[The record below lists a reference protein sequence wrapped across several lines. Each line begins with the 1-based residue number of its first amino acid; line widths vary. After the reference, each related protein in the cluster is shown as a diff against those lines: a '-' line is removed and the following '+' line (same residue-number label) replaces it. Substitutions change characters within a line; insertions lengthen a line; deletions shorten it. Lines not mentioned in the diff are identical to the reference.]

1 MLEQLKKEVCAAN
14 LKLVDLGLVL
24 FTWGNV
30 SGYDPEINLVVIKPS
45 GVPYDNMTPDDMVV
59 VDLDGNVVEG
69 KYNPSSDTATHIVIY
84 NNFEGVGGVVHT
96 HSKWGTIFSQAG
108 TAIPVLGTTHAD
120 NFYGDIPCTPALI
133 KQQVKENYE
142 KNTGIQIVE
151 TFNELGINPTEIP
164 GVVVTNHAPFTWG
177 KNAMKAVENAAV
189 LEYCAEMAY
198 YSLDINNSAKM
209 SKYILD
215 KHYLRKH
222 GKDAYYGQEV
232 KWLV

>member
-1 MLEQLKKEVCAAN
+1 MLEQLKEEVYEAN

-30 SGYDPEINLVVIKPS
+30 SGLDKETNLMVIKPS
-45 GVPYDNMTPDDMVV
+45 GVPYKSMTPHDMVV
-59 VDLDGNVVEG
+59 VDLEGNVVEG

-96 HSKWGTIFSQAG
+96 HSKWGAIFSQVG
-108 TAIPVLGTTHAD
+108 TAIPALGTTHAD
-120 NFYGDIPCTPALI
+120 NFYGDIPCTPALTE
-133 KQQVKENYE
+133 QQVKENYE
-142 KNTGIQIVE
+142 KNTGIQIVK
-151 TFNELGINPTEIP
+151 TFDELEINPTEIP
-164 GVVVTNHAPFTWG
+164 GVVITNHAPFTWG

-198 YSLDINNSAKM
+198 YSLDINNDAKM

-222 GKDAYYGQEV
+222 GKDAYYGQR
-232 KWLV
+232 

>member
-1 MLEQLKKEVCAAN
+1 MLEQLKEEVYEAN

-30 SGYDPEINLVVIKPS
+30 SGLDKETNLMVIKPS
-45 GVPYDNMTPDDMVV
+45 GVPYESMTPHDMVV
-59 VDLDGNVVEG
+59 VDLEGNVVEG

-108 TAIPVLGTTHAD
+108 TAIPALGTTHAD
-120 NFYGDIPCTPALI
+120 NFYGDIPCTPALTE
-133 KQQVKENYE
+133 QQVKENYE
-142 KNTGIQIVE
+142 KNTGIQIVT
-151 TFNELGINPTEIP
+151 TFDELEINPTEIP
-164 GVVVTNHAPFTWG
+164 GVVITNHAPFTWG

-198 YSLDINNSAKM
+198 YSLDINNDAKM

-222 GKDAYYGQEV
+222 GKDAYYGQ
-232 KWLV
+232 K